1 MMFDIEIKARYEEH
15 EKARQFL
22 RDNNAKFHGIDN
34 QIDIYFQV
42 NNGRLKLRKGQI
54 ESALVF
60 YKREDKK
67 GVKVSEYYLYHSKDF
82 DKLELIL
89 RESMSVLVE
98 VKKKREM
105 YFIDNVKFNLDE
117 VDELGKFIEI
127 EAITDNEADFSKL
140 KKIVKSFIKNLEINE
155 NDIQSHSYS
164 DLLYKTKTQLKDIF
178 LFY

>member
-1 MMFDIEIKARYEEH
+1 MFDIEIKARYEEH
-15 EKARQFL
+15 DIARQFL
-22 RDNNAKFHGIDN
+22 KDNNAKFHGIDN

-60 YKREDKK
+60 YKRENKK

-89 RESMSVLVE
+89 RESMGVLIE

-117 VDELGKFIEI
+117 VVDLGKFIEI
-127 EAITDNEADFSKL
+127 EAMTDNESDFTKL
-140 KKIVKSFIKNLEINE
+140 HQKVESYIKNL
-155 NDIQSHSYS
+155 DIKRIALQSHSYS
-164 DLLYKTKTQLKDIF
+164 DLILMKKKSAIPQK
-178 LFY
+178 